1 MSSVRRNDRAEKET
15 RATPSPDAFVQLIA
29 LSRILARQ
37 AAREAIAA
45 RTASPHDDKQENE
58 PDGAA

>member
-1 MSSVRRNDRAEKET
+1 MSSVKRNDTTGKET
-15 RATPSPDAFVQLIA
+15 RATPSPDAFMQLIA
-29 LSRILARQ
+29 ISRILARQ

-45 RTASPHDDKQENE
+45 RNASPNEDKQENE

>member
-1 MSSVRRNDRAEKET
+1 MSSVGRNDRVGKEA
-15 RATPSPDAFVQLIA
+15 RVTPSPDAFVQLIA
-29 LSRILARQ
+29 FSRILARQ

-45 RTASPHDDKQENE
+45 RNASPHRNKQENE